1 MLKELDLKEF
11 KSNKTQLFKTEQY
24 SNSTRAAYQNLISYA
39 GVSANKVD
47 KVVNIVLPE
56 IDGIQLGRLSRSN
69 FAKFIAIQL
78 KGMAKY

>member
-24 SNSTRAAYQNLISYA
+24 SNSTQAAYQNLISYA